1 MKSADVVVCRSGAT
15 TLAELT
21 AARRASILVP
31 FPGATDDHQR
41 KNADVLVKQGAARMV
56 EQRELTGDRLS
67 AEILAL
73 ASDADMRRRIAE
85 AAGRL
90 ARPDAARV
98 IVDKVLELAK

>member
-1 MKSADVVVCRSGAT
+1 
-15 TLAELT
+15 
-21 AARRASILVP
+21 
-31 FPGATDDHQR
+31 
-41 KNADVLVKQGAARMV
+41 MV

-67 AEILAL
+67 TEILAL
-73 ASDADMRRRIAE
+73 ASDAEMRRRIAE